1 MSKNLNSAKDRIRKA
16 NSPSDY
22 KAVIG
27 DIKTSLDSIKN
38 LQTSPTNAREFL
50 VDSKTFIDI
59 DVGGAEQA
67 ALEIIGRLKD
77 IMDHIYQISSKP
89 AHVQKARGLKFEM
102 NPDREDALFL
112 FEISVCILNY
122 FIEKFKKLN

>member
-59 DVGGAEQA
+59 DHKNTDIAKR
-67 ALEIIGRLKD
+67 IGTTK
-77 IMDHIYQISSKP
+77 
-89 AHVQKARGLKFEM
+89 RGWGQ
-102 NPDREDALFL
+102 
-112 FEISVCILNY
+112 
-122 FIEKFKKLN
+122 